1 MTDRERDNYVTGY
14 PILQT
19 TRTPDY
25 TCLSRRMGAAI
36 SVLLED
42 CLETFS
48 SLDDEQSIV
57 RNIQKSSAP
66 RRASLGQ
73 VEFQAPF
80 EPLLDADSHANAP
93 PGQALSFAHPIGVI
107 ATDVA
112 PYVRAIVSYDLQLE
126 QRRLELSRLLGQ
138 EGRGSKRMRT
148 TRAGR
153 AALEGGSK
161 ATTRRERW
169 FPVRLNVVQVLA
181 TGGKH
186 WQKLCSSRE
195 SAQVSGGSEVSHG
208 DGASSATMMS
218 SEEEI

>member
-14 PILQT
+14 HILET
-19 TRTPDY
+19 TRKSDY
-25 TCLSRRMGAAI
+25 TCLSKKMGAAI

-48 SLDDEQSIV
+48 SLQDEQSIV
-57 RNIQKSSAP
+57 SYIQKSSAP

-73 VEFQAPF
+73 AEFQAPF

-93 PGQALSFAHPIGVI
+93 AGRALSFAHPIGVI
-107 ATDVA
+107 AADVA

-126 QRRLELSRLLGQ
+126 QRRLELSGLLGQ
-138 EGRGSKRMRT
+138 DGRSSKRMRT
-148 TRAGR
+148 TRASR

-169 FPVRLNVVQVLA
+169 FTVRLNAAQILA
-181 TGGKH
+181 TGGRG
-186 WQKLCSSRE
+186 WQELCSRRE
-195 SAQVSGGSEVSHG
+195 SALVSEASDG